1 MTSSKIK
8 SIFHCTLT
16 RSIWVGIA
24 FCATFIALVGLGAI
38 AEDSNTAA
46 FILAHFAGKALILLF
61 VFFAAK
67 FPLLFLIKGVAI
79 SSGTSALLWREAINN
94 KTSSLNNQ
102 LTTFTQKKHSV
113 ANLCEIA
120 NDSGTTRY
128 INQKLN
134 SFELY

>member
-1 MTSSKIK
+1 MASSKIK
-8 SIFHCTLT
+8 SIFHCTLA

-38 AEDSNTAA
+38 AEDNNTAA
-46 FILAHFAGKALILLF
+46 SILAHFAGKSLILLF

-79 SSGTSALLWREAINN
+79 SSGTSALLWRETINK
-94 KTSSLNNQ
+94 KTASLNNK
-102 LTTFTQKKHSV
+102 LTTFTEKTTSL
-113 ANLCEIA
+113 ANLCEIP
-120 NDSGTTRY
+120 NDFGTTRY